1 MPDLNKGW
9 SVVSVF
15 NPCGMYRY
23 TAAMNAADGYRRPPS
38 TRRNLNYQCTQ
49 VASVADCIRR
59 LGYKVC
65 YCWTEENRNF
75 VISSIQKGTVFY
87 YGSRE
92 REICNHCPFEH
103 RRSYRYLA
111 GYRTIYEKIDNM
123 QLKPRTRHLTQGTV
137 FMPARRLRDLPLHRL
152 ENISGEIPWPEMKE
166 LIDNG
171 CISNMFRGGSSSSS
185 YVEGVSTL
193 GNTLP
198 PDIVEALQ
206 SFRSDDADFHREP
219 DYEFYIPDSMQLPP
233 SCPASEDSS
242 CSGSGMGAHAPAA
255 AAPAAAA
262 PAEAATAVAVATN
275 VPKKQALRDDSSD
288 SSDSSD
294 SEDYD

>member
-1 MPDLNKGW
+1 MTDFNKGW

-15 NPCGMYRY
+15 NPYGMYRY
-23 TAAMNAADGYRRPPS
+23 TAAMNAADGYRRPLS
-38 TRRNLNYQCTQ
+38 TRRNLNYQCAQ
-49 VASVADCIRR
+49 VANVADCIRS

-111 GYRTIYEKIDNM
+111 GYRTIYQEVDNK
-123 QLKPRTRHLTQGTV
+123 QLKPRTRRVVQETV
-137 FMPARRLRDLPLHRL
+137 HMPARRLQDLPLHRL
-152 ENISGEIPWPEMKE
+152 ENISEEIPLPEMKE

-171 CISNMFRGGSSSSS
+171 CISNMYNEGSS
-185 YVEGVSTL
+185 YVEGVSTI

-198 PDIVEALQ
+198 PDIVEALK
-206 SFRSDDADFHREP
+206 SFRSDDDHFVEEP
-219 DYEFYIPDSMQLPP
+219 DYEFYIPDSMKELPEACAAP
-233 SCPASEDSS
+233 EDS
-242 CSGSGMGAHAPAA
+242 GGGAPGGPAA
-255 AAPAAAA
+255 VAAAV
-262 PAEAATAVAVATN
+262 AAVVAVPSANHPSKNTSS
-275 VPKKQALRDDSSD
+275 SSD
-288 SSDSSD
+288 SDSSD
-294 SEDYD
+294 SEDD

>member
-23 TAAMNAADGYRRPPS
+23 TAAMNVADGYRRPLS
-38 TRRNLNYQCTQ
+38 TRRNLNYQCAQ
-49 VASVADCIRR
+49 VANVADCIRS

-111 GYRTIYEKIDNM
+111 GYRTIYQEVDNK
-123 QLKPRTRHLTQGTV
+123 QLKPRTRRVVQETV
-137 FMPARRLRDLPLHRL
+137 HMPARRLQDLPLHRL
-152 ENISGEIPWPEMKE
+152 ENISEEIPWLEMKE

-171 CISNMFRGGSSSSS
+171 CISNMYNEGSS
-185 YVEGVSTL
+185 YVEGVSTI

-198 PDIVEALQ
+198 PDIVEALK
-206 SFRSDDADFHREP
+206 SFRSDDDHFVEEP
-219 DYEFYIPDSMQLPP
+219 DYEFYIPDSMKELPEACAAP
-233 SCPASEDSS
+233 EDS
-242 CSGSGMGAHAPAA
+242 GGAAQGGPAA
-255 AAPAAAA
+255 VAAAV
-262 PAEAATAVAVATN
+262 AAVVAVPSANHPSKNTSS
-275 VPKKQALRDDSSD
+275 SSD
-288 SSDSSD
+288 SDSSD
-294 SEDYD
+294 SEDD

>member
-1 MPDLNKGW
+1 MTYNNIYAEW
-9 SVVSVF
+9 SVASVF

-23 TAAMNAADGYRRPPS
+23 TAAMNAADGYRRPLS

-111 GYRTIYEKIDNM
+111 GYRTIYQEVDNK
-123 QLKPRTRHLTQGTV
+123 QLKPRTRRVVQETV
-137 FMPARRLRDLPLHRL
+137 HMPARRLQDLPLHRL
-152 ENISGEIPWPEMKE
+152 ENISGEIPWLEMKE

-171 CISNMFRGGSSSSS
+171 CISNMFRGGSSSSN
-185 YVEGVSTL
+185 YVGGVSTL

-219 DYEFYIPDSMQLPP
+219 DYEFYIPPSMQETPDACPP
-233 SCPASEDSS
+233 PESANIH
-242 CSGSGMGAHAPAA
+242 GGGAAQAA
-255 AAPAAAA
+255 AVADV
-262 PAEAATAVAVATN
+262 EQATAVQATAVQATAS
-275 VPKKQALRDDSSD
+275 KKMSST

-294 SEDYD
+294 SEDD

>member
-15 NPCGMYRY
+15 NPCGIYRY
-23 TAAMNAADGYRRPPS
+23 TAAMNAADGYRRPLS
-38 TRRNLNYQCTQ
+38 ARRNLNYQCTQ

-75 VISSIQKGTVFY
+75 VICSIQKGTVFY

-92 REICNHCPFEH
+92 REICNHCPLEH

-111 GYRTIYEKIDNM
+111 GYRTIYQEVDNK
-123 QLKPRTRHLTQGTV
+123 QLKPRTRRVVQETV
-137 FMPARRLRDLPLHRL
+137 HMPARRLQDLPLHRL
-152 ENISGEIPWPEMKE
+152 ENISGEIPWLEMKE

-171 CISNMFRGGSSSSS
+171 CISNMYNEGSS

-206 SFRSDDADFHREP
+206 SFRSDDDHFVEEP
-219 DYEFYIPDSMQLPP
+219 DYEFYIPDSMKELPEACAAP
-233 SCPASEDSS
+233 EDSGGAAQ
-242 CSGSGMGAHAPAA
+242 GSPPTPVAA
-255 AAPAAAA
+255 A
-262 PAEAATAVAVATN
+262 TVVAVPSANHLSKNTSSSS
-275 VPKKQALRDDSSD
+275 DSDSSDSD

-294 SEDYD
+294 SEDD